1 MSMMTGDIGQGL
13 PRFDLPNLAVRL
25 PVPDIAPWRD
35 GNAGIPGVWTLASA
49 EPGPHLLVSALVHGN
64 EISGALLAS
73 RWLREGVRPRRGRL
87 TFLFANLAAF
97 DLFDP
102 ADPTASRFVDEDMNR
117 LWSPSALAAGRR
129 SVELE
134 RVRALLPV
142 VCQADVLLDLHSMLW
157 PSDPLFLAGT
167 GLEARAL
174 GRLIGTPPLV
184 VGDDGHAAGLRM
196 IDHPRFAQEGAR
208 GLLLEAGP
216 HWQPETLAQMEVAA
230 ARLLRLLGMVE
241 EGAPIAPEDW
251 PAPGRVAR
259 VTRTVTAATGSFA
272 FLREY
277 RGGEV
282 IPRRNTL
289 IALDGEAEIRTPHDD
304 CLLVMPSPRVM
315 RGHTAVR
322 LARFEG

>member
-1 MSMMTGDIGQGL
+1 MSMMTGDLTQGL
-13 PRFDLPNLAVRL
+13 PRFDLPDLAVRL
-25 PVPDIAPWRD
+25 PVPDIAPWRA
-35 GNAGIPGVWTLASA
+35 GNVGIPGVWTQAAA
-49 EPGPHLLVSALVHGN
+49 EAGPHLLISTLVHGN
-64 EISGALLAS
+64 EISGALLAT

-117 LWSPSALAAGRR
+117 LWSPVALAGGRR

-142 VCQADVLLDLHSMLW
+142 VRQADVLLDLHSMLW
-157 PSDPLFLAGT
+157 PSDPLFLTGT

-174 GRLIGTPPLV
+174 ARQIGTPPLV

-196 IDHPRFAQEGAR
+196 IDHPRFAQDGGR

-230 ARLLRLLGMVE
+230 ARLLRLLGMAE
-241 EGAPIAPEDW
+241 DGAPIAAEAQA
-251 PAPGRVAR
+251 APGRVAR
-259 VTRTVTAATGSFA
+259 VTRTVTAATGGFA
-272 FLREY
+272 FLRDY

>member
-1 MSMMTGDIGQGL
+1 MSMTTGDLTQGL
-13 PRFDLPNLAVRL
+13 PRFDLPDLAVRL

-35 GNAGIPGVWTLASA
+35 GNIGIPGVWTQAA
-49 EPGPHLLVSALVHGN
+49 DEAGPHLLISTLVHGN
-64 EISGALLAS
+64 EISGALLAT

-102 ADPTASRFVDEDMNR
+102 GDPTASRFVDEDMNR
-117 LWSPSALAAGRR
+117 LWAPVALAGGRR

-142 VCQADVLLDLHSMLW
+142 VRQADVLLDLHSMLW

-174 GRLIGTPPLV
+174 GRLVGTPPLV

-196 IDHPRFAQEGAR
+196 IDHPRFGQDGAR

-230 ARLLRLLGMVE
+230 ARVLRLLGMAE
-241 EGAPIAPEDW
+241 EGAPIAPDA
-251 PAPGRVAR
+251 PVAPGRVAR
-259 VTRTVTAATGSFA
+259 VTRTVTAATGGFA
-272 FLREY
+272 FLRDY
-277 RGGEV
+277 RGGD
-282 IPRRNTL
+282 IIARRNTL